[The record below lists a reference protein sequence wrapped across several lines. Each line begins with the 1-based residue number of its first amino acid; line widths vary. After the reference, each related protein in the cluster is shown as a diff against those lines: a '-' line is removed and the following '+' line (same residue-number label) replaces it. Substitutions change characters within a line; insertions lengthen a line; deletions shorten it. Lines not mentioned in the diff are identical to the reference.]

1 MLRKPIQTVTGI
13 QTTDGAGVKLVRVI
27 GNRNVYDFDPFLML
41 DAFDS
46 KDPKD
51 YVKGFPWH
59 PHRGIETVTYLING
73 DIKHNDSLGN
83 EGRILDGCCQWM
95 TAGSGIM
102 HQEMPQP
109 TDRMLGVQLWLN
121 LPAKHKMTVPKY
133 HDIEKNDVPH
143 IQRDG
148 YEVRIISGS
157 FDGIK
162 AQKNDE
168 YVSADFLD
176 VNLSKNTSFEIE
188 TDPDNTL
195 FIYIVEGNGY
205 FAKDNNVLYQSKRA
219 ILFGS
224 GKTFHVKA
232 DEDGMR
238 FFLFCAKPLKEPI
251 AWGGPIVMNTK
262 EELQKAFDDLSQG
275 KFIDNINI
283 NY

>member
-1 MLRKPIQTVTGI
+1 
-13 QTTDGAGVKLVRVI
+13 
-27 GNRNVYDFDPFLML
+27 
-41 DAFDS
+41 
-46 KDPKD
+46 
-51 YVKGFPWH
+51 
-59 PHRGIETVTYLING
+59 
-73 DIKHNDSLGN
+73 
-83 EGRILDGCCQWM
+83 
-95 TAGSGIM
+95 
-102 HQEMPQP
+102 
-109 TDRMLGVQLWLN
+109 
-121 LPAKHKMTVPKY
+121 MTVPKY
-133 HDIEKNDVPH
+133 HDMKRKMCHTYKEMGMKYASYQDL
-143 IQRDG
+143 
-148 YEVRIISGS
+148 

-188 TDPDNTL
+188 RDPDNTL